1 MGEKL
6 KMNEKFTL
14 TIGEAADYFG
24 IGVKR
29 MRRLAEAYLGT
40 ISIYNGNRY
49 LIIRTEFETYLR
61 SNPIIKNFE
70 EEKMRRA
77 ELETKSTFIPEEAI
91 EFYELSGRKFK
102 RLLEEDDDLPFIA
115 YFRKRKLIIRDEF
128 EKYMEENPGIK
139 EGLKSGKTNSF

>member
-1 MGEKL
+1 
-6 KMNEKFTL
+6 
-14 TIGEAADYFG
+14 
-24 IGVKR
+24 
-29 MRRLAEAYLGT
+29 
-40 ISIYNGNRY
+40 
-49 LIIRTEFETYLR
+49 
-61 SNPIIKNFE
+61 
-70 EEKMRRA
+70 MRRA